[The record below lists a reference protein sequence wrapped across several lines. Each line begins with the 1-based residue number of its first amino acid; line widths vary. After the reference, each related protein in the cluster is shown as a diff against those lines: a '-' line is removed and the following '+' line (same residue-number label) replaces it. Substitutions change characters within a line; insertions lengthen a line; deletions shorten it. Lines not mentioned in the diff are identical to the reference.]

1 MHYTP
6 PPRDPKAP
14 PVRINLLSDTQ
25 TRPTAGMREAM
36 ARAEVGDEQI
46 GDDPTVNQL
55 CERVADLLGKEAAVF
70 MPSGTMCNV
79 AATLVHCRPGDEILA
94 HETAHI
100 IAREGGAH
108 AALGGFQITPLKGED
123 GQFSPEAFKAA
134 LHPRSRYQPPQTVVS
149 VEQTANIGGG
159 TIWKK
164 AALDE
169 VVEIAKANGMA
180 THMDGARLLNATVAT
195 GISASDMAAGW
206 DSAWI
211 DFSKGL
217 GAPIGGVIAG
227 SRAFIDEVWR
237 WKQRLG
243 GSMRQAGVC
252 AAACVYALDHNV
264 DRLAE
269 DHANA
274 RALARG
280 LSQIAGVEVQQ
291 PETNLV
297 FFKPDGAGVSGEKM
311 VAALRPRGVLL
322 AMMDGRIRACTH
334 LDVTA
339 DDDRGDGRA
348 RQGDRAR
355 GVGSGSIA
363 QKSGTTPPA
372 RAGGVVR
379 LQRGDRLAAA
389 TAAATTATTSAATTA
404 AGIEQR
410 RIVTRIGVILG
421 MDSGRGSAASCGANA
436 RTAGQRIVPQPH
448 NANGSQ

>member
-1 MHYTP
+1 MIYTP
-6 PPRDPKAP
+6 APRDPKATP
-14 PVRINLLSDTQ
+14 IRINLLSDTQ
-25 TRPTAGMREAM
+25 TRPTPGMREAM
-36 ARAEVGDEQI
+36 ARADVGDEQL
-46 GDDPTVNQL
+46 GDDPTVNLL

-79 AATLVHCRPGDEILA
+79 TATLAWCRPGDEILA
-94 HETAHI
+94 HATAHI

-108 AALGGFQITPLKGED
+108 AALGGFQIMPLPGDD
-123 GQFSPEAFKAA
+123 GKFSPETFRAA

-164 AALDE
+164 ADLDE
-169 VVEIAKANGMA
+169 IVKIAKASRLA

-195 GISASDMAAGW
+195 GIAARDMTAGW

-227 SRAFIDEVWR
+227 SRAFIDDVWR

-243 GSMRQAGVC
+243 GSMRQAGIC
-252 AAACVYALDHNV
+252 AAACIYALDHNV
-264 DRLAE
+264 DRLAD

-280 LSQIAGVEVQQ
+280 LSQINGVEVQE

-297 FFKPDGAGVSGEKM
+297 FFKPDGAGVSGDKM
-311 VAALRPRGVLL
+311 VAELRKRGVLL

-339 DDDRGDGRA
+339 GMIEET
-348 RQGDRAR
+348 
-355 GVGSGSIA
+355 VGLV
-363 QKSGTTPPA
+363 
-372 RAGGVVR
+372 REVVR
-379 LQRGDRLAAA
+379 
-389 TAAATTATTSAATTA
+389 
-404 AGIEQR
+404 
-410 RIVTRIGVILG
+410 
-421 MDSGRGSAASCGANA
+421 GA
-436 RTAGQRIVPQPH
+436 
-448 NANGSQ
+448 

>member
-1 MHYTP
+1 MFYTP

-14 PVRINLLSDTQ
+14 PLRINLLSDTQ
-25 TRPTAGMREAM
+25 TRPTPGMREAM

-46 GDDPTVNQL
+46 GDDPTVNAL
-55 CERVADLLGKEAAVF
+55 CERVAGLLGKEAAVF

-108 AALGGFQITPLKGED
+108 AALGGFQIMPLPGAD
-123 GQFSPEAFKAA
+123 GQFAPETLRGA

-159 TIWKK
+159 TIWSK
-164 AALDE
+164 AALDQ
-169 VVEIAKANGMA
+169 VVEIARANGLA
-180 THMDGARLLNATVAT
+180 THMDGARLLNACVAT
-195 GISASDMAAGW
+195 GISASEMTRGW

-217 GAPIGGVIAG
+217 GAPIGGVLAG
-227 SRAFIDEVWR
+227 SSAFIDEVWR

-243 GSMRQAGVC
+243 GSMRQAGIC
-252 AAACVYALDHNV
+252 AAACIHALDHHV

-280 LSQIAGVEVQQ
+280 LSQIAGVEVQE

-297 FFKPDGAGVSGEKM
+297 FFKPDAAGVSGEAM
-311 VAALRPRGVLL
+311 VAALRTHGILL

-339 DDDRGDGRA
+339 GMIEETVAAVREIVRA
-348 RQGDRAR
+348 A
-355 GVGSGSIA
+355 
-363 QKSGTTPPA
+363 
-372 RAGGVVR
+372 
-379 LQRGDRLAAA
+379 
-389 TAAATTATTSAATTA
+389 
-404 AGIEQR
+404 
-410 RIVTRIGVILG
+410 
-421 MDSGRGSAASCGANA
+421 
-436 RTAGQRIVPQPH
+436 
-448 NANGSQ
+448 

>member
-6 PPRDPKAP
+6 APRDPKAAP
-14 PVRINLLSDTQ
+14 IRINLLSDTQ
-25 TRPTAGMREAM
+25 TRPTPAMREAM

-46 GDDPTVNQL
+46 GDNPTVNQL

-79 AATLVHCRPGDEILA
+79 AATLSYCRPGDEILA
-94 HETAHI
+94 HVSAHI

-108 AALGGFQITPLKGED
+108 AALGGFQITPLPGDD
-123 GQFSPEAFKAA
+123 GQFSPETFRAA

-164 AALDE
+164 SALDE
-169 VVEIAKANGMA
+169 VVKIAKANGLA
-180 THMDGARLLNATVAT
+180 THMDGARLLNACVAT
-195 GISASDMAAGW
+195 GISANDMAAGW

-227 SRAFIDEVWR
+227 SSDFIDDVWR

-252 AAACVYALDHNV
+252 AAACVYALDHHV

-280 LSQIAGVEVQQ
+280 LSQIDGVEVQQ

-297 FFKPDGAGVSGEKM
+297 FFRPDGAGVTGDKM
-311 VAALRPRGVLL
+311 VQALHKRGVLL

-339 DDDRGDGRA
+339 DMIEEMVALAREIVRA
-348 RQGDRAR
+348 A
-355 GVGSGSIA
+355 
-363 QKSGTTPPA
+363 
-372 RAGGVVR
+372 
-379 LQRGDRLAAA
+379 
-389 TAAATTATTSAATTA
+389 
-404 AGIEQR
+404 
-410 RIVTRIGVILG
+410 
-421 MDSGRGSAASCGANA
+421 
-436 RTAGQRIVPQPH
+436 
-448 NANGSQ
+448 

>member
-14 PVRINLLSDTQ
+14 PVRVNLLSDTQ
-25 TRPTAGMREAM
+25 TRPTPGMREAM
-36 ARAEVGDEQI
+36 AKAEVGDEQI
-46 GDDPTVNQL
+46 GDDPTVNAL

-94 HETAHI
+94 HESAHI

-108 AALGGFQITPLKGED
+108 AALGGFQITPLRGED
-123 GQFSPEAFKAA
+123 GQFSPETFKAA
-134 LHPRSRYQPPQTVVS
+134 LHPRSRYQPPQVLVS
-149 VEQTANIGGG
+149 AEQTANIGGG

-169 VVEIAKANGMA
+169 VVKIAKANGMA

-195 GISASDMAAGW
+195 GISARDMTAGW

-252 AAACVYALDHNV
+252 AAACIYALDHNV
-264 DRLAE
+264 DRLAD

-280 LSQIAGVEVQQ
+280 LSQINGIEVQQ

-297 FFKPDGAGVSGEKM
+297 FFKPDGAGVSADKM
-311 VAALRPRGVLL
+311 VAALRPRGVLI
-322 AMMDGRIRACTH
+322 AVMDGRIRACTH

-339 DDDRGDGRA
+339 AMIEEMVGHVREIVRA
-348 RQGDRAR
+348 A
-355 GVGSGSIA
+355 
-363 QKSGTTPPA
+363 
-372 RAGGVVR
+372 
-379 LQRGDRLAAA
+379 
-389 TAAATTATTSAATTA
+389 
-404 AGIEQR
+404 
-410 RIVTRIGVILG
+410 
-421 MDSGRGSAASCGANA
+421 
-436 RTAGQRIVPQPH
+436 
-448 NANGSQ
+448 

>member
-6 PPRDPKAP
+6 APRDPKTP

-25 TRPTAGMREAM
+25 TRPTPAMREAM

-46 GDDPTVNQL
+46 GDDPSVNLL

-94 HETAHI
+94 HESAHI

-108 AALGGFQITPLKGED
+108 AALGGFQITPLEGAD
-123 GQFSPEAFKAA
+123 GQFSPETLRKA
-134 LHPRSRYQPPQTVVS
+134 LHPPTRYQPPQTVVS

-159 TIWKK
+159 TIWNK

-169 VVEIAKANGMA
+169 VVKIAKTHGLA
-180 THMDGARLLNATVAT
+180 THMDGARLLNACVAT
-195 GISASDMAAGW
+195 GIAARDMATGW

-227 SRAFIDEVWR
+227 SREFIDQVWR

-243 GSMRQAGVC
+243 GSMRQAGIC
-252 AAACVYALDHNV
+252 AAACTFALDHHV

-274 RALARG
+274 RALAQA
-280 LSQIAGVEVQQ
+280 LSQINGIEVQQ

-297 FFKPDGAGVSGEKM
+297 FFKPGGSGVTGEKM
-311 VAALRPRGVLL
+311 VEGLRKRGVLL
-322 AMMDGRIRACTH
+322 ATMDGRIRACTH

-339 DDDRGDGRA
+339 A
-348 RQGDRAR
+348 MIEET
-355 GVGSGSIA
+355 VGL
-363 QKSGTTPPA
+363 
-372 RAGGVVR
+372 VR
-379 LQRGDRLAAA
+379 
-389 TAAATTATTSAATTA
+389 
-404 AGIEQR
+404 E
-410 RIVTRIGVILG
+410 IVR
-421 MDSGRGSAASCGANA
+421 DA
-436 RTAGQRIVPQPH
+436 
-448 NANGSQ
+448 

>member
-6 PPRDPKAP
+6 APRDPKAAP
-14 PVRINLLSDTQ
+14 IRINLLSDTQ
-25 TRPTAGMREAM
+25 TRPTPAMREAM

-46 GDDPTVNQL
+46 GDDPTVNLL

-79 AATLVHCRPGDEILA
+79 AATLSYCRPGDEILA
-94 HETAHI
+94 HVSAHI

-108 AALGGFQITPLKGED
+108 AALGGFQITPLPGDD
-123 GQFSPEAFKAA
+123 GQFSPETFRAA

-164 AALDE
+164 SALDE
-169 VVEIAKANGMA
+169 VVKIAKANGLA
-180 THMDGARLLNATVAT
+180 THMDGARLLNACVAT
-195 GISASDMAAGW
+195 GISANDMAAGW

-227 SRAFIDEVWR
+227 SSNFIDDVWR

-252 AAACVYALDHNV
+252 AAACVYALDHHV

-280 LSQIAGVEVQQ
+280 LSQIDGVEVQQ

-297 FFKPDGAGVSGEKM
+297 FFRPDGAGVTGDKM
-311 VAALRPRGVLL
+311 VEVLRKRGVLL

-339 DDDRGDGRA
+339 DMIEEMVALAREIVRA
-348 RQGDRAR
+348 A
-355 GVGSGSIA
+355 
-363 QKSGTTPPA
+363 
-372 RAGGVVR
+372 
-379 LQRGDRLAAA
+379 
-389 TAAATTATTSAATTA
+389 
-404 AGIEQR
+404 
-410 RIVTRIGVILG
+410 
-421 MDSGRGSAASCGANA
+421 
-436 RTAGQRIVPQPH
+436 
-448 NANGSQ
+448 

>member
-1 MHYTP
+1 MLYTP
-6 PPRDPKAP
+6 PPVDPKAP
-14 PVRINLLSDTQ
+14 PVHINLLSDTQ
-25 TRPTAGMREAM
+25 TRPTPAMREAI
-36 ARAEVGDEQI
+36 ARAEVGDEQV
-46 GDDPTVNQL
+46 GDDPTTNAL
-55 CERVADLLGKEAAVF
+55 CERVAELLGKEAAVF

-108 AALGGFQITPLKGED
+108 AALGGFQITQLPGPD
-123 GQFSPEAFKAA
+123 GQFAPETFRKA
-134 LHPRSRYQPPQTVVS
+134 LHPRTRYQPSQTVVS

-169 VVEIAKANGMA
+169 IVAIAKANGLT

-195 GISASDMAAGW
+195 GISARDMAAGW

-217 GAPIGGVIAG
+217 GAPIGGALAG
-227 SRAFIDEVWR
+227 ARAFIDAVWQ

-243 GSMRQAGVC
+243 GSMRQSGIC
-252 AAACVYALDHNV
+252 AAACIHALDHHV
-264 DRLAE
+264 DRLAD

-280 LSQIAGVEVQQ
+280 LSQISGIEVQE

-297 FFKPDGAGVSGEKM
+297 FFKPDGAGIPGDKM
-311 VAALRPRGVLL
+311 VAALRQRGVML

-339 DDDRGDGRA
+339 AMIEEMVGHVREIVRGA
-348 RQGDRAR
+348 
-355 GVGSGSIA
+355 
-363 QKSGTTPPA
+363 
-372 RAGGVVR
+372 
-379 LQRGDRLAAA
+379 
-389 TAAATTATTSAATTA
+389 
-404 AGIEQR
+404 
-410 RIVTRIGVILG
+410 
-421 MDSGRGSAASCGANA
+421 
-436 RTAGQRIVPQPH
+436 
-448 NANGSQ
+448 

>member
-1 MHYTP
+1 MPYTP

-25 TRPTAGMREAM
+25 TRPTPAMREAI
-36 ARAEVGDEQI
+36 ARAEVGDEQV
-46 GDDPTVNQL
+46 GDDPSVNLL

-108 AALGGFQITPLKGED
+108 AALGGFQITPLPGAD
-123 GQFSPEAFKAA
+123 GQFSPDAFRKA

-159 TIWKK
+159 TIWRK

-169 VVEIAKANGMA
+169 VVKIAKANGLA
-180 THMDGARLLNATVAT
+180 THMDGARLLNACVAT
-195 GISASDMAAGW
+195 GISAHDMTAGW

-217 GAPIGGVIAG
+217 GAPVGAVIAG
-227 SRAFIDEVWR
+227 TGDFIDEVWR

-243 GSMRQAGVC
+243 GSMRQAGIC
-252 AAACVYALDHNV
+252 AAACTFALDHHV
-264 DRLAE
+264 DRLAD
-269 DHANA
+269 DHTNA

-280 LSQIAGVEVQQ
+280 LSQIAGMEVQA

-297 FFKPDGAGVSGEKM
+297 FFKPDGAGVTGEKM
-311 VAALRPRGVLL
+311 VGALRQRGVLL

-339 DDDRGDGRA
+339 GMIEEAVGLVREIVRGA
-348 RQGDRAR
+348 
-355 GVGSGSIA
+355 
-363 QKSGTTPPA
+363 
-372 RAGGVVR
+372 
-379 LQRGDRLAAA
+379 
-389 TAAATTATTSAATTA
+389 
-404 AGIEQR
+404 
-410 RIVTRIGVILG
+410 
-421 MDSGRGSAASCGANA
+421 
-436 RTAGQRIVPQPH
+436 
-448 NANGSQ
+448 

>member
-6 PPRDPKAP
+6 RPRDPKTQ

-25 TRPTAGMREAM
+25 TKPTPAMREAM
-36 ARAEVGDEQI
+36 ARAEVGDEQV
-46 GDDPTVNQL
+46 GDDPSVNLL
-55 CERVADLLGKEAAVF
+55 CERVAELLGKEAAVF

-79 AATLVHCRPGDEILA
+79 TATLVHCRPGDEILA
-94 HETAHI
+94 HESAHL

-108 AALGGFQITPLKGED
+108 AALGGFQITSLKGDD
-123 GQFSPEAFKAA
+123 GQFTPETLRKA
-134 LHPRSRYQPPQTVVS
+134 LHPRTRYQPTQVLVS

-164 AALDE
+164 KALDE
-169 VVEIAKANGMA
+169 VVTIAKSAGMA
-180 THMDGARLLNATVAT
+180 THMDGARLLNASVAT
-195 GISASDMAAGW
+195 GISAREMAAGW

-217 GAPIGGVIAG
+217 GAPIGGAIAG
-227 SRAFIDEVWR
+227 TRAFIDEIWR

-243 GSMRQAGVC
+243 GSMRQAGIC
-252 AAACVYALDHNV
+252 AAACVYALDHHV

-280 LSQIAGVEVQQ
+280 LSQISGVEVQE

-297 FFKPDGAGVSGEKM
+297 FFKPDGAGVSGDRM
-311 VAALRPRGVLL
+311 VAELGKRGVML

-339 DDDRGDGRA
+339 AMIEEMIGHVREIVRA
-348 RQGDRAR
+348 A
-355 GVGSGSIA
+355 
-363 QKSGTTPPA
+363 
-372 RAGGVVR
+372 
-379 LQRGDRLAAA
+379 
-389 TAAATTATTSAATTA
+389 
-404 AGIEQR
+404 
-410 RIVTRIGVILG
+410 
-421 MDSGRGSAASCGANA
+421 
-436 RTAGQRIVPQPH
+436 
-448 NANGSQ
+448 

>member
-1 MHYTP
+1 MVSNETLAMHYTP
-6 PPRDPKAP
+6 APRDPKAP

-25 TRPTAGMREAM
+25 TRPTPAMREAM

-46 GDDPTVNQL
+46 GDDPCVNLL

-79 AATLVHCRPGDEILA
+79 AATLVHCSPGDEILA

-108 AALGGFQITPLKGED
+108 AALGGFQIMPLKGDD
-123 GQFSPEAFKAA
+123 GQFSPETFRAA
-134 LHPRSRYQPPQTVVS
+134 LHPRTRYQPPQTLVS

-169 VVEIAKANGMA
+169 IVKIARSQGLA
-180 THMDGARLLNATVAT
+180 THMDGARLLNACVAT
-195 GISASDMAAGW
+195 GIGARDMASGW

-227 SRAFIDEVWR
+227 SSEFIDEVWR

-243 GSMRQAGVC
+243 GSMRQAGIC
-252 AAACVYALDHNV
+252 AAACTFALDHHV

-274 RALARG
+274 RALAQA
-280 LSQIAGVEVQQ
+280 LSQIAGIEVQE

-297 FFKPDGAGVSGEKM
+297 FFKPDGAGVTGERM
-311 VAALRPRGVLL
+311 VTELRKRGVLL
-322 AMMDGRIRACTH
+322 AVMDGRIRACTH

-339 DDDRGDGRA
+339 AMIEETLGLVREIVRGA
-348 RQGDRAR
+348 
-355 GVGSGSIA
+355 
-363 QKSGTTPPA
+363 
-372 RAGGVVR
+372 
-379 LQRGDRLAAA
+379 
-389 TAAATTATTSAATTA
+389 
-404 AGIEQR
+404 
-410 RIVTRIGVILG
+410 
-421 MDSGRGSAASCGANA
+421 
-436 RTAGQRIVPQPH
+436 
-448 NANGSQ
+448 

>member
-1 MHYTP
+1 MYTP
-6 PPRDPKAP
+6 SPRDPRQT

-25 TRPTAGMREAM
+25 TRPTPAMREAM
-36 ARAEVGDEQI
+36 ARADVGDEQI
-46 GDDPTVNQL
+46 GDDPTVNAL
-55 CERVADLLGKEAAVF
+55 CERVAELLGKEAAVF

-108 AALGGFQITPLKGED
+108 AALGGFQIVALPGAD
-123 GQFSPEAFKAA
+123 GKFAPDTFRRA

-164 AALDE
+164 ADLDQI
-169 VVEIAKANGMA
+169 VQIAQANGLA
-180 THMDGARLLNATVAT
+180 THMDGARLLNACVAT
-195 GISASDMAAGW
+195 GIAAREMASGW

-227 SRAFIDEVWR
+227 SRDFIDEIWR

-243 GSMRQAGVC
+243 GSMRQSGIC
-252 AAACVYALDHNV
+252 AAACLHALDHHV
-264 DRLAE
+264 DRLAD

-274 RALARG
+274 RTLARG
-280 LSQIAGVEVQQ
+280 LSQISGMEVQQ

-297 FFKPDGAGVSGEKM
+297 FFTPDGAGVSGEKM
-311 VAALRPRGVLL
+311 VGALRQRGVLL

-339 DDDRGDGRA
+339 AMIEETVASIREIVRGA
-348 RQGDRAR
+348 
-355 GVGSGSIA
+355 
-363 QKSGTTPPA
+363 
-372 RAGGVVR
+372 
-379 LQRGDRLAAA
+379 
-389 TAAATTATTSAATTA
+389 
-404 AGIEQR
+404 
-410 RIVTRIGVILG
+410 
-421 MDSGRGSAASCGANA
+421 
-436 RTAGQRIVPQPH
+436 
-448 NANGSQ
+448 

>member
-25 TRPTAGMREAM
+25 TRPTAAMREAM

-46 GDDPTVNQL
+46 GDDPSVNLL

-94 HETAHI
+94 HESAHI

-108 AALGGFQITPLKGED
+108 AALGGFQITPLGGAD
-123 GQFSPEAFKAA
+123 GQFAPDTLRKA
-134 LHPRSRYQPPQTVVS
+134 LHPRTRYQAPQTLVS

-169 VVEIAKANGMA
+169 VVQIAGAHGLA
-180 THMDGARLLNATVAT
+180 THMDGARLLNACVAT
-195 GISASDMAAGW
+195 GIAARDMAAGW

-227 SRAFIDEVWR
+227 SREFVDQVWR

-243 GSMRQAGVC
+243 GSMRQAGIC
-252 AAACVYALDHNV
+252 AAACTFALDHHV

-280 LSQIAGVEVQQ
+280 LAQINGIEVQE

-297 FFKPDGAGVSGEKM
+297 FFKPDGAGITGEKM
-311 VAALRPRGVLL
+311 VAALRERGVLL
-322 AMMDGRIRACTH
+322 AVMDGRIRACTH

-339 DDDRGDGRA
+339 SMIGETVALVREIVRGA
-348 RQGDRAR
+348 
-355 GVGSGSIA
+355 
-363 QKSGTTPPA
+363 
-372 RAGGVVR
+372 
-379 LQRGDRLAAA
+379 
-389 TAAATTATTSAATTA
+389 
-404 AGIEQR
+404 
-410 RIVTRIGVILG
+410 
-421 MDSGRGSAASCGANA
+421 
-436 RTAGQRIVPQPH
+436 
-448 NANGSQ
+448 

>member
-6 PPRDPKAP
+6 APRDPKAAP
-14 PVRINLLSDTQ
+14 IRINLLSDTQ
-25 TRPTAGMREAM
+25 TRPTPAMREAM

-46 GDDPTVNQL
+46 GDDPTVNLL

-79 AATLVHCRPGDEILA
+79 AATLSYCRPGDEILA
-94 HETAHI
+94 HVSAHI

-108 AALGGFQITPLKGED
+108 AALGGFQITPLPGDD
-123 GQFSPEAFKAA
+123 GQFSPETFRAA

-164 AALDE
+164 SALDE
-169 VVEIAKANGMA
+169 VVKIAKANGLA
-180 THMDGARLLNATVAT
+180 THMDGARLLNACVAT
-195 GISASDMAAGW
+195 GISADDMAAGW

-217 GAPIGGVIAG
+217 GAPIGCGIAG
-227 SRAFIDEVWR
+227 SSDFIDDVWR

-252 AAACVYALDHNV
+252 AAACVYALDHHV
-264 DRLAE
+264 DRLAD

-280 LSQIAGVEVQQ
+280 LSQIDGVEVQQ

-297 FFKPDGAGVSGEKM
+297 FFRPDGAGVTGDKM
-311 VAALRPRGVLL
+311 VEALRKRGVLL

-339 DDDRGDGRA
+339 DMIEEMVALVREIVRA
-348 RQGDRAR
+348 A
-355 GVGSGSIA
+355 
-363 QKSGTTPPA
+363 
-372 RAGGVVR
+372 
-379 LQRGDRLAAA
+379 
-389 TAAATTATTSAATTA
+389 
-404 AGIEQR
+404 
-410 RIVTRIGVILG
+410 
-421 MDSGRGSAASCGANA
+421 
-436 RTAGQRIVPQPH
+436 
-448 NANGSQ
+448 

>member
-1 MHYTP
+1 VHYTP

-14 PVRINLLSDTQ
+14 AVRINLLSDTQ
-25 TRPTAGMREAM
+25 TRPTPAMRQAM

-46 GDDPTVNQL
+46 GDDPSVNLL
-55 CERVADLLGKEAAVF
+55 CERVAELLGKEAAVF

-108 AALGGFQITPLKGED
+108 AALGGFQIMPLKGAD
-123 GQFSPEAFKAA
+123 GQFSPATFRAA
-134 LHPRSRYQPPQTVVS
+134 LHPRTRYQPPQTVVS

-159 TIWKK
+159 TIWNK

-169 VVEIAKANGMA
+169 IVKIGKTHGLA
-180 THMDGARLLNATVAT
+180 THMDGARLLNACVAT
-195 GISASDMAAGW
+195 GIPARDMAAGW

-227 SRAFIDEVWR
+227 SREFIDQVWR

-243 GSMRQAGVC
+243 GSMRQAGIC
-252 AAACVYALDHNV
+252 AAACTFALDHHV

-280 LSQIAGVEVQQ
+280 LAQINGVEVQE

-297 FFKPDGAGVSGEKM
+297 FFKPDGSGVAGDRM
-311 VAALRPRGVLL
+311 VAELRKRGVLL
-322 AMMDGRIRACTH
+322 ATMDGRIRACTH

-339 DDDRGDGRA
+339 AMIEETVGLAREIVRGA
-348 RQGDRAR
+348 
-355 GVGSGSIA
+355 
-363 QKSGTTPPA
+363 
-372 RAGGVVR
+372 
-379 LQRGDRLAAA
+379 
-389 TAAATTATTSAATTA
+389 
-404 AGIEQR
+404 
-410 RIVTRIGVILG
+410 
-421 MDSGRGSAASCGANA
+421 
-436 RTAGQRIVPQPH
+436 
-448 NANGSQ
+448 

>member
-1 MHYTP
+1 MYYTP

-14 PVRINLLSDTQ
+14 PVRVNLLSDTQ
-25 TRPTAGMREAM
+25 TRPTAAMREAM

-46 GDDPTVNQL
+46 GDDPTVHEL
-55 CERVADLLGKEAAVF
+55 CGRVATLLGKEAAVL

-100 IAREGGAH
+100 ISREGGAH
-108 AALGGFQITPLKGED
+108 AALGGFQVTQLKGPD
-123 GQFSPEAFKAA
+123 GQFTPETFRAA

-169 VVEIAKANGMA
+169 IVAVAKANGMA

-195 GISASDMAAGW
+195 GIPAAEMTAGW

-217 GAPIGGVIAG
+217 GAPIGGVLAG
-227 SRAFIDEVWR
+227 SAAFIDEVWR

-243 GSMRQAGVC
+243 GAMRQAGVI
-252 AAACVYALDHNV
+252 AAACIHALDHHV

-280 LSQIAGVEVQQ
+280 LAQIQGIEVQE

-297 FFKPDGAGVSGEKM
+297 FFRPDGAGVSGDRM
-311 VAALRPRGVLL
+311 VSDLRRRGVLL

-334 LDVTA
+334 LDV
-339 DDDRGDGRA
+339 
-348 RQGDRAR
+348 
-355 GVGSGSIA
+355 
-363 QKSGTTPPA
+363 
-372 RAGGVVR
+372 
-379 LQRGDRLAAA
+379 
-389 TAAATTATTSAATTA
+389 SAAM
-404 AGIEQR
+404 IEETIGHVR
-410 RIVTRIGVILG
+410 EIV
-421 MDSGRGSAASCGANA
+421 RGA
-436 RTAGQRIVPQPH
+436 
-448 NANGSQ
+448 

>member
-1 MHYTP
+1 MLYTP

-25 TRPTAGMREAM
+25 TRPTPGMREAM

-46 GDDPTVNQL
+46 GDDPTVNRL

-79 AATLVHCRPGDEILA
+79 AATLVHCRSGDEILA

-108 AALGGFQITPLKGED
+108 AALGGFQIMPLPGAD
-123 GQFSPEAFKAA
+123 GQFAPETLRKA
-134 LHPRSRYQPPQTVVS
+134 LHPASRYQPPQTVVS

-159 TIWKK
+159 TIWTK
-164 AALDE
+164 AALDDI
-169 VVEIAKANGMA
+169 VEIARAHGLA
-180 THMDGARLLNATVAT
+180 THMDGARLLNACVAT
-195 GISASDMAAGW
+195 GIPAREMARGW

-227 SRAFIDEVWR
+227 SSAFIDEVWR

-243 GSMRQAGVC
+243 GSMRQAGIC
-252 AAACVYALDHNV
+252 AAACVYALDHHIE
-264 DRLAE
+264 RLAD
-269 DHANA
+269 DHANG

-280 LSQIAGVEVQQ
+280 LSQIAGVEVQE

-297 FFKPDGAGVSGEKM
+297 FFKPDGAGITGKAMVS
-311 VAALRPRGVLL
+311 ALSKRGVLV

-339 DDDRGDGRA
+339 AMIEETVALA
-348 RQGDRAR
+348 REIAR
-355 GVGSGSIA
+355 GA
-363 QKSGTTPPA
+363 
-372 RAGGVVR
+372 
-379 LQRGDRLAAA
+379 
-389 TAAATTATTSAATTA
+389 
-404 AGIEQR
+404 
-410 RIVTRIGVILG
+410 
-421 MDSGRGSAASCGANA
+421 
-436 RTAGQRIVPQPH
+436 
-448 NANGSQ
+448 